1 MGSSMEQGVG
11 GLGST
16 PHPTKPIS
24 SSESLRQ
31 GQEGKPVGNEQKCRD
46 AGIGVTES

>member
-1 MGSSMEQGVG
+1 MEKGLG

-16 PHPTKPIS
+16 PHPTKPTS

-31 GQEGKPVGNEQKCRD
+31 GQEGKPVGNEQEKCQQ
-46 AGIGVTES
+46 AGVGVTES